1 MNNKKNAAIFPG
13 TFEVFHAGHIDIL
26 KKALKLFKKV
36 YVVVSNNPEKDEK
49 TLEQRFLR
57 TKIVLQ
63 QLKLANVEIVKNE
76 GRTLDIANKLDCY
89 YIIRGVRSNFDLE
102 YEIKL
107 YDSYKEINHNF
118 ETILLISDYE
128 FRKLSSTRILRSLKN
143 EK

>member
-13 TFEVFHAGHIDIL
+13 TFEVFHLGHVDIL
-26 KKALKLFKKV
+26 KKALKLFKKI
-36 YVVVSNNPEKDEK
+36 YVVVSNNPKKDEN
-49 TLEQRFLR
+49 TLDQRFLR
-57 TKIVLQ
+57 TKIILQ
-63 QLKLANVEIVKNE
+63 QLKLANVEVIKNE
-76 GRTLDIANKLDCY
+76 GRTIDIANKLECY
-89 YIIRGVRSNFDLE
+89 YIIRGVRNNFDLE

-128 FRKLSSTRILRSLKN
+128 FRNLSSTRILRSLKN